1 MKKSMK
7 KIITLSTALLFSV
20 VLSFGQSKM
29 SVDSVFARYYNATGG
44 ENLWKNVKNY
54 TLKRSYDSGSAAD
67 YDAEIYVSMADKAM
81 SKSKIIMKR
90 SFIYGVKG
98 NEGWLKIP
106 IGGTDKATK
115 YQVKDLSQ
123 NEQSAMRLEMYD
135 LLAPF
140 VNYKDRDLIATFV
153 GTEKLAGKPV
163 NQVEL
168 QGKGVKYNL
177 YFDTDT
183 DLLVREKQTLDGI
196 VTTTDYSNYKK
207 STYGIMYPSTLVQ
220 TNSKDNSKM
229 TITSTLAVNETIS
242 PEYFQR

>member
-29 SVDSVFARYYNATGG
+29 SVDSIFARYYNATGG